1 MICPKLKTSFLKN
14 SSPLTLE
21 EKVKVLLMA
30 EKNLTDSE
38 DDLKGSQLVS
48 ALIPDG
54 IGSIDMS

>member
-14 SSPLTLE
+14 SSPLALE

-48 ALIPDG
+48 TLTG
-54 IGSIDMS
+54 

>member
-1 MICPKLKTSFLKN
+1 LKTSFLKN

-48 ALIPDG
+48 TLTG
-54 IGSIDMS
+54 